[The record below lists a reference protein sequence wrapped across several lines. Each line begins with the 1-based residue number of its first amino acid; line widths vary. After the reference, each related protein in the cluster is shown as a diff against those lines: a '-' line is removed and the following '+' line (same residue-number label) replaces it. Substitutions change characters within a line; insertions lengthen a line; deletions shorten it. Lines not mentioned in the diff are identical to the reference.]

1 MGETNRGLDLVRIR
15 MIPDRKLVSQ
25 TPVSTPEEAV
35 DLITREF
42 SDLDREVFMIL
53 NMTCHLQVI
62 NLDVCSVGTLNYTVV
77 HPRDVFKSSIL
88 SNASSVLLI
97 HNHPSGE
104 LEPSRED
111 IDLTERMVSAGKIL
125 GIEVL
130 DHLIIGT
137 RERAYTSLRD
147 SYEEAAAMTPGLL
160 LCPDVRS
167 RLQGAV
173 FRTWGTFTRR
183 II

>member
-62 NLDVCSVGTLNYTVV
+62 NLDVCSVG
-77 HPRDVFKSSIL
+77 SITIQAE
-88 SNASSVLLI
+88 NW
-97 HNHPSGE
+97 NHPG
-104 LEPSRED
+104 R
-111 IDLTERMVSAGKIL
+111 
-125 GIEVL
+125 
-130 DHLIIGT
+130 
-137 RERAYTSLRD
+137 TS
-147 SYEEAAAMTPGLL
+147 T
-160 LCPDVRS
+160 
-167 RLQGAV
+167 
-173 FRTWGTFTRR
+173 
-183 II
+183 